1 KHLRSLSNADAK
13 VVLYNISTKHFC
25 NFFSPG
31 CYLFTLTPEPLNVTT
46 ATSFISHFTT
56 VYGYTE

>member
-1 KHLRSLSNADAK
+1 
-13 VVLYNISTKHFC
+13 VLYNISTKHFC

-46 ATSFISHFTT
+46 ATFFISHFTT